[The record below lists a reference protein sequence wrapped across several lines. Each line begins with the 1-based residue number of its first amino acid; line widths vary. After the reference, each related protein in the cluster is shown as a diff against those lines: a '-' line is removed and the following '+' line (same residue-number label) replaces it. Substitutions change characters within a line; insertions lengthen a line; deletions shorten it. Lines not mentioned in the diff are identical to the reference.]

1 MPTIS
6 HFYGIII
13 VMYLRDK
20 EFILKYKGD
29 LLAMW
34 QTGKYKRLPPLE

>member
-6 HFYGIII
+6 SFYGIII

-20 EFILKYKGD
+20 EYKYMK
-29 LLAMW
+29 
-34 QTGKYKRLPPLE
+34 LPPIE